1 MGYPFVF
8 FLEKNNLVNLHGI
21 VKILPL
27 HGILKVPKKMK
38 KVFAL
43 LTIVSVM
50 SFVACK
56 NNTKTEGSEDTAA
69 QTEQQAADQTEAE
82 NAEAAQTEAAPA
94 DSAAH
99 TDTAAHAE

>member
-1 MGYPFVF
+1 MGYPFGY

-21 VKILPL
+21 LKILPL

-69 QTEQQAADQTEAE
+69 QTEQQADDQAE
-82 NAEAAQTEAAPA
+82 AEAAETEATPA
-94 DSAAH
+94 DTTHS
-99 TDTAAHAE
+99 DTAAHAEKAM